1 VSHDRRRAT
10 LAGLGALALWSMSVA
25 LMRGMSER
33 SGLLTGPMLASLLGG
48 VLGLAI
54 QAARGQPLRAQV
66 RLPWRYLW
74 GCGGLFVATNV
85 SLYLAI
91 GACQDHAQTLV
102 IGLVNYLWPAL
113 TVALSVPL
121 LGRRARAWLPLGV
134 LTAVAGTALAL
145 LGGGALTAA
154 DAGFWTTPRGLFAL
168 GTALVAAVAWGFY
181 SNLARRWGDPERG
194 AVPLFALAT
203 GGVLG
208 LLLLARPETVTWS
221 TRGVLE
227 IVALGVASL
236 TVAYALWDLGL
247 RRGDH
252 ALLGVASYLV
262 PIASTC
268 VSAAYLGVRPG
279 LNVLAGGGLV
289 VLGAW
294 LSKRAL
300 IDEA

>member
-1 VSHDRRRAT
+1 MPERRRAT
-10 LAGLGALALWSMSVA
+10 LAGLLALALWSMSVA

-48 VLGLAI
+48 LLGLAV
-54 QAARGQPLRAQV
+54 QAVRGESVRAQL
-66 RLPWRYLW
+66 RLPGRYLW
-74 GCGGLFVATNV
+74 GCGALFVTTNV
-85 SLYLAI
+85 GLYLAV
-91 GACQDHAQTLV
+91 GACRDHAQTLV

-121 LGRRARAWLPLGV
+121 LGRRARSWLPLGV

-145 LGGGALTAA
+145 VGGGALATS
-154 DAGFWTTPRGLFAL
+154 DAGFWLTPRGLFAL
-168 GTALVAAVAWGFY
+168 GMGLAAALAWGFY
-181 SNLARRWGDPERG
+181 SNLARRWGDPEHG

-203 GGVLG
+203 GAVLG
-208 LLLLARPETVTWS
+208 LLLLLRPESVTWS
-221 TRGVLE
+221 TQGVLE
-227 IVALGVASL
+227 IVTLGVASL

-247 RRGDH
+247 RQGDH
-252 ALLGVASYLV
+252 ALLAVASYFV
-262 PIASTC
+262 PIASTA
-268 VSAAYLGVRPG
+268 VSAVYLGERPG

-300 IDEA
+300 L